1 MENQQVTLDDK
12 MNMLADTRAK
22 LKVLLD
28 QEKELKNV
36 QNALEAEIAADM
48 ERQGLTQTGNDVCT
62 ISLKTETVPTVE
74 DWDVLH
80 QHISDTGR
88 FELLQKRMSATLTGN
103 LSLWNLRFRA
113 YVPRS
118 LLRLITAVSKFKH
131 EKRKVNNERNSY
143 ITSF

>member
-1 MENQQVTLDDK
+1 METQPKVTLDDK
-12 MNMLADTRAK
+12 MNMLTNTRAK
-22 LKVLLD
+22 LKVLLEK
-28 QEKELKNV
+28 EKELKNV

-88 FELLQKRMSATLTGN
+88 FELLQKRMSATAYRELIAMEPSVPGVRSTELT
-103 LSLWNLRFRA
+103 
-113 YVPRS
+113 
-118 LLRLITAVSKFKH
+118 
-131 EKRKVNNERNSY
+131 KVNYRSK
-143 ITSF
+143 

>member
-12 MNMLADTRAK
+12 MNMLANTRAK

-28 QEKELKNV
+28 QEKELKHV

-88 FELLQKRMSATLTGN
+88 FELLQKRMSATAYRELIAMEPSVPGVRSTELT
-103 LSLWNLRFRA
+103 
-113 YVPRS
+113 
-118 LLRLITAVSKFKH
+118 
-131 EKRKVNNERNSY
+131 KVNYRSK
-143 ITSF
+143 

>member
-48 ERQGLTQTGNDVCT
+48 ESQGLTQTGNDVCT

-74 DWDVLH
+74 DWDALH
-80 QHISDTGR
+80 QHISGTGR
-88 FELLQKRMSATLTGN
+88 FELLQKRMSATAYRELIAMEPSVPGVRSTELT
-103 LSLWNLRFRA
+103 
-113 YVPRS
+113 
-118 LLRLITAVSKFKH
+118 
-131 EKRKVNNERNSY
+131 KVNYRSK
-143 ITSF
+143 

>member
-1 MENQQVTLDDK
+1 MENQQVNLDDK

-22 LKVLLD
+22 LKVLLEK
-28 QEKELKNV
+28 EKELKNV

-48 ERQGLTQTGNDVCT
+48 ERQGLTQTGNDICT

-88 FELLQKRMSATLTGN
+88 FELLQKRMSATAYRELIAMEPSVPGVRSTELT
-103 LSLWNLRFRA
+103 
-113 YVPRS
+113 
-118 LLRLITAVSKFKH
+118 
-131 EKRKVNNERNSY
+131 KVNYRSK
-143 ITSF
+143 

>member
-1 MENQQVTLDDK
+1 MENQQVNLDDK

-22 LKVLLD
+22 LKVLLE
-28 QEKELKNV
+28 QEKELKQV

-88 FELLQKRMSATLTGN
+88 FELLQKRMSATAYRELIAMEPSVPGVRSPELT
-103 LSLWNLRFRA
+103 
-113 YVPRS
+113 
-118 LLRLITAVSKFKH
+118 
-131 EKRKVNNERNSY
+131 KVNYRSK
-143 ITSF
+143 

>member
-22 LKVLLD
+22 LKVLLE

-80 QHISDTGR
+80 QHISTGR
-88 FELLQKRMSATLTGN
+88 FELLPKRMSATAYRELIAGTFGT
-103 LSLWNLRFRA
+103 A

-118 LLRLITAVSKFKH
+118 LLRLIIVVSKFKH

-143 ITSF
+143 ITSL

>member
-1 MENQQVTLDDK
+1 MENQQVNLDDK

-22 LKVLLD
+22 LKVLLE

-48 ERQGLTQTGNDVCT
+48 ERQGLTQTGNEVCT

-80 QHISDTGR
+80 KHISDTGR
-88 FELLQKRMSATLTGN
+88 FELLQKRMSATAYRELIAMEPSVPGVRSTELT
-103 LSLWNLRFRA
+103 
-113 YVPRS
+113 
-118 LLRLITAVSKFKH
+118 
-131 EKRKVNNERNSY
+131 KVNYRSK
-143 ITSF
+143 

>member
-12 MNMLADTRAK
+12 MNMLANTRAK

-88 FELLQKRMSATLTGN
+88 FELLQKRMSATAYRELIAIEPSVPGVRSTELT
-103 LSLWNLRFRA
+103 
-113 YVPRS
+113 
-118 LLRLITAVSKFKH
+118 
-131 EKRKVNNERNSY
+131 KVNYRSK
-143 ITSF
+143 

>member
-12 MNMLADTRAK
+12 MNMLASTRAK
-22 LKVLLD
+22 LKDLLE
-28 QEKELKNV
+28 QEKELKQV

-88 FELLQKRMSATLTGN
+88 FELLQKRMSATAYRELIAIEPSVPGVRSTELT
-103 LSLWNLRFRA
+103 
-113 YVPRS
+113 
-118 LLRLITAVSKFKH
+118 
-131 EKRKVNNERNSY
+131 KVNYRSK
-143 ITSF
+143 

>member
-1 MENQQVTLDDK
+1 MENQQVNLDDK

-22 LKVLLD
+22 LKVLLE

-88 FELLQKRMSATLTGN
+88 FELLQKRMSATAYRELIAMEPSVPGVRSTELT
-103 LSLWNLRFRA
+103 
-113 YVPRS
+113 
-118 LLRLITAVSKFKH
+118 
-131 EKRKVNNERNSY
+131 KVNYRSK
-143 ITSF
+143 

>member
-28 QEKELKNV
+28 QEKELKQV

-88 FELLQKRMSATLTGN
+88 FELLQKRMSATAYRELIAMEPSVPGVRSTELT
-103 LSLWNLRFRA
+103 
-113 YVPRS
+113 
-118 LLRLITAVSKFKH
+118 
-131 EKRKVNNERNSY
+131 KVNFRSK
-143 ITSF
+143 

>member
-22 LKVLLD
+22 LKVLLE

-48 ERQGLTQTGNDVCT
+48 EKQGLTQTGNDVCT

-88 FELLQKRMSATLTGN
+88 FELLQKRMSATAYRELIAMEPSVPGVRSTELT
-103 LSLWNLRFRA
+103 
-113 YVPRS
+113 
-118 LLRLITAVSKFKH
+118 
-131 EKRKVNNERNSY
+131 KVNYRSK
-143 ITSF
+143 

>member
-1 MENQQVTLDDK
+1 MENQQVNLDDK

-22 LKVLLD
+22 LKVLLE
-28 QEKELKNV
+28 QEKELKQV

-88 FELLQKRMSATLTGN
+88 FELLQKLMSATAYRELIAMEPSVPGVRSTELT
-103 LSLWNLRFRA
+103 
-113 YVPRS
+113 
-118 LLRLITAVSKFKH
+118 
-131 EKRKVNNERNSY
+131 KVNYRSK
-143 ITSF
+143 

>member
-28 QEKELKNV
+28 REKELKNV

-88 FELLQKRMSATLTGN
+88 FELLQKRMSATAYLALIAMEPSVTGVRSTELTIVN
-103 LSLWNLRFRA
+103 
-113 YVPRS
+113 YRS
-118 LLRLITAVSKFKH
+118 KYIST
-131 EKRKVNNERNSY
+131 RNHKGENRPKQLY
-143 ITSF
+143 P

>member
-1 MENQQVTLDDK
+1 METQPKVTLDDK

-22 LKVLLD
+22 LKVLLEK
-28 QEKELKNV
+28 EKELKNV

-88 FELLQKRMSATLTGN
+88 FELLQKRMSATAYRELIAMEPSVPGVRSTELT
-103 LSLWNLRFRA
+103 
-113 YVPRS
+113 
-118 LLRLITAVSKFKH
+118 
-131 EKRKVNNERNSY
+131 KVNYRSK
-143 ITSF
+143 

>member
-12 MNMLADTRAK
+12 MNMLANTRTK
-22 LKVLLD
+22 LKELLE
-28 QEKELKNV
+28 QEKELKQV

-88 FELLQKRMSATLTGN
+88 FELLQKRMSATAYRELIAMEPSVPGVRSTELT
-103 LSLWNLRFRA
+103 
-113 YVPRS
+113 
-118 LLRLITAVSKFKH
+118 
-131 EKRKVNNERNSY
+131 KVNYRSK
-143 ITSF
+143 

>member
-1 MENQQVTLDDK
+1 METQPKVTLDDK
-12 MNMLADTRAK
+12 MNMLTNTRAK
-22 LKVLLD
+22 LKVLLN
-28 QEKELKNV
+28 QEKELKQV

-88 FELLQKRMSATLTGN
+88 FELLQKRMSATAYRELIAMEPSVPGVRSTELT
-103 LSLWNLRFRA
+103 
-113 YVPRS
+113 
-118 LLRLITAVSKFKH
+118 
-131 EKRKVNNERNSY
+131 KVNYRSK
-143 ITSF
+143 

>member
-1 MENQQVTLDDK
+1 MENQQVNLDDK

-22 LKVLLD
+22 LKVLLE
-28 QEKELKNV
+28 QEKELKQV

-88 FELLQKRMSATLTGN
+88 FELLLKRMSATAYRELIAMEPSVPGVRSTELT
-103 LSLWNLRFRA
+103 
-113 YVPRS
+113 
-118 LLRLITAVSKFKH
+118 
-131 EKRKVNNERNSY
+131 KVNYRSK
-143 ITSF
+143 

>member
-1 MENQQVTLDDK
+1 MENQQVNLDDK

-62 ISLKTETVPTVE
+62 ISLKTEVVPTVE

-88 FELLQKRMSATLTGN
+88 FELLQKRMSATAYRELIAMEPSVPGVRSTELT
-103 LSLWNLRFRA
+103 
-113 YVPRS
+113 
-118 LLRLITAVSKFKH
+118 
-131 EKRKVNNERNSY
+131 KVNYRSK
-143 ITSF
+143 

>member
-12 MNMLADTRAK
+12 MNMLANTRAK
-22 LKVLLD
+22 LKDLLE
-28 QEKELKNV
+28 QEKELKQV

-88 FELLQKRMSATLTGN
+88 FELLQKRMSATAYRELIAMEPSVPGVRSTELT
-103 LSLWNLRFRA
+103 
-113 YVPRS
+113 
-118 LLRLITAVSKFKH
+118 
-131 EKRKVNNERNSY
+131 KVNFRSK
-143 ITSF
+143 